1 MAHHEGKQE
10 APRYCEY
17 RGASCLLGISGWVVS
32 ILQEISSLY
41 NCGVGGAKLLHK
53 LFLSMVSDGGEV
65 RYNKTVP
72 REA

>member
-1 MAHHEGKQE
+1 M
-10 APRYCEY
+10 
-17 RGASCLLGISGWVVS
+17 VS

-53 LFLSMVSDGGEV
+53 LFLSMVSGGGEV